1 MASTDGFVAIP
12 KHILQNS
19 ELTPEGI
26 VLYAHLLHFDRG
38 PKGLG
43 CIAKRSTLSKMSGL
57 TLHKLRKAI
66 LNLEENG
73 IVSVIRRRNSL
84 TDRIRINP
92 DCRPKLSTPKKSGSS
107 STEAKSKSRTTYE
120 TKKLNPSTIKTNNTT
135 QVNKIESH
143 NTSNIIT
150 EEKIEESITDNPTEI
165 VSKTNVES
173 TRVLNLGPMLLSRTK
188 AVREKIRGSIREASY
203 EEYFKDISVF
213 SECNRI
219 LTLYTPKGSL
229 YAEFISNKFCSDL
242 KSTFGK
248 HVRVIT

>member
-120 TKKLNPSTIKTNNTT
+120 TKKLNPSTIKTNKTT
-135 QVNKIESH
+135 QVNEIGSQ
-143 NTSNIIT
+143 NNPNVIT
-150 EEKIEESITDNPTEI
+150 EEKITDKHTEI
-165 VSKTNVES
+165 VSKENVES
-173 TRVLNLGPMLLSRTK
+173 TRVYNPTPILLLRTEV
-188 AVREKIRGSIREASY
+188 VREELKRSIREASY

-229 YAEFISNKFCSDL
+229 YRDFITNKFCNDL
-242 KSTFGK
+242 NTIFDK

>member
-1 MASTDGFVAIP
+1 MSAVEGFVAIP

-19 ELTPEGI
+19 ELTPESI

-57 TLHKLRKAI
+57 SLHKLRNAI

-107 STEAKSKSRTTYE
+107 STKAKSKSSNNQGV
-120 TKKLNPSTIKTNNTT
+120 KKVNPITIKNNKNT
-135 QVNKIESH
+135 QVNEIGSQ
-143 NTSNIIT
+143 NNPNVIT
-150 EEKIEESITDNPTEI
+150 EEKITDKHTEIEAGSRGETKREYNPTPI
-165 VSKTNVES
+165 
-173 TRVLNLGPMLLSRTK
+173 LLLRTK
-188 AVREKIRGSIREASY
+188 TVREEIRGSIREASY

-213 SECNRI
+213 SENNRM
-219 LTLYTPKGSL
+219 LTLYTPKGSV
-229 YAEFISNKFCSDL
+229 YRDFITNKFCNDL
-242 KSTFGK
+242 NTIFDK

>member
-1 MASTDGFVAIP
+1 MSAVEGFVAIP

-19 ELTPEGI
+19 ELTPESI
-26 VLYAHLLHFDRG
+26 VLYAHLLHIDRG

-57 TLHKLRKAI
+57 SLHKLRNAI

-92 DCRPKLSTPKKSGSS
+92 DCRPKLSTSRKSGSS
-107 STEAKSKSRTTYE
+107 SPKTQSKSLNTQE
-120 TKKLNPSTIKTNNTT
+120 VKKVNPSTIKPNNTT
-135 QVNKIESH
+135 QVNEIGSQ
-143 NTSNIIT
+143 NNSNVIT
-150 EEKIEESITDNPTEI
+150 EEKITDKPTEI
-165 VSKTNVES
+165 VSKENVES
-173 TRVLNLGPMLLSRTK
+173 TRVYNPTPILLLRTEV
-188 AVREKIRGSIREASY
+188 VREELKRSIREASY

-219 LTLYTPKGSL
+219 LTLYTPKGSV
-229 YAEFISNKFCSDL
+229 YRDFITNKFCNDL
-242 KSTFGK
+242 NKIFDK